1 VNTNPGPQSLE
12 NILGGNLVKSG
23 QYRKSCELRQKS
35 FMKLVETLNFA
46 KKKKYFNE
54 IKLSI
59 FSIPGDRRTN
69 TVKLFTHFLSPE
81 P

>member
-1 VNTNPGPQSLE
+1 
-12 NILGGNLVKSG
+12 
-23 QYRKSCELRQKS
+23 
-35 FMKLVETLNFA
+35 MKLVETLNFA